1 MASHHK
7 IHDKPD
13 IPMDPKRSMAM
24 YPRPDNVY
32 EHKSSLNFDVI
43 RTRIFINRK
52 GTHTDMYLWISHGI
66 IGVLIAIITWAMTT
80 VEDASAEFR
89 THFI

>member
-7 IHDKPD
+7 NHDEPV
-13 IPMDPKRSMAM
+13 IPMDPKRSMAI

-43 RTRIFINRK
+43 RTRIFMNRK
-52 GTHTDMYLWISHGI
+52 GTHTDMYLWIAHVILGI
-66 IGVLIAIITWAMTT
+66 LIAIITWAMTT
-80 VEDASAEFR
+80 VEDKSAVFR
-89 THFI
+89 TYFI